1 MVPRRAQGS
10 FGQALISQLTGC
22 YLRVWVDGI
31 MLNNETQVYDL
42 DQMPIASL
50 AGLEL
55 YVGFQ
60 ETPVEFE
67 APGVHCG
74 ALVLWTRDR

>member
-1 MVPRRAQGS
+1 MRRPMFVSLG
-10 FGQALISQLTGC
+10 LCL
-22 YLRVWVDGI
+22 L
-31 MLNNETQVYDL
+31 
-42 DQMPIASL
+42 SL